1 MALRIDG
8 EMQITAVRA
17 EASDHVVVPI
27 AVIPATSSRKVFA
40 AVKMSRIKFPYPSLG
55 FGIW

>member
-17 EASDHVVVPI
+17 EARDHVVVPI
-27 AVIPATSSRKVFA
+27 AIISPAASRKVFA
-40 AVKMSRIKFPYPSLG
+40 AVKMSRIEFPCPSLG